1 MFRRVALSI
10 SALVLAAVLLLNFQ
24 GPGQFTTGALGI
36 SRSSGSGSVAAVGS
50 DSGSTS
56 GSGTGSASGSSSSS
70 SSGST
75 SSSSSG
81 SGSGSGSLATTPP
94 ATGSARYTGN
104 LIATPYGDVQVRI
117 TVSDGVITDVRAIA
131 LPVGGHS
138 GRISSIVEP
147 MLRSEAMTAK
157 SAAINI
163 ISGATYTSLA
173 YAQSLQSA
181 IDTAGL

>member
-1 MFRRVALSI
+1 MVRRVALSI
-10 SALVLAAVLLLNFQ
+10 SALALAAVLLLNFQ

-50 DSGSTS
+50 TS
-56 GSGTGSASGSSSSS
+56 GSSTGSTSGSSSSS

-75 SSSSSG
+75 SSP
-81 SGSGSGSLATTPP
+81 GSGSGSLATTPP
-94 ATGSARYTGN
+94 ATGSASYTGS
-104 LIATPYGDVQVRI
+104 LIATRYGDVQVRI
-117 TVSDGVITDVRAIA
+117 TVSDGVITDVRAVA

-147 MLRSEAMTAK
+147 MLRSEAMSAK
-157 SAAINI
+157 SASINI

-181 IDTAGL
+181 IDAAGL